1 MKIVRY
7 IFVVLLF
14 GCCIANATPLQWQQL
29 APGLEY
35 TNIAPASSLLGSGL
49 HVFRF
54 DLQNYKLQLAFNNP
68 QAQQTS
74 SVMQLV
80 KSNAA
85 VIGINGGFFT
95 PDIKPLGLRI
105 SNGLLRNPLHNTS
118 WWGIFFTRDDH
129 AYIASPKAF
138 HGDKNINFAVQSGP
152 RLLVN
157 GQIPALKPGMDDR
170 SALGITQNGRI
181 ILLVSQNFPLSTTE
195 LAKIMQ
201 APTDQGGLNCVD
213 ALNLD
218 GGSSSQLYANVNQF
232 SLNVPSFAIVSD
244 AVLVVPKKSV

>member
-1 MKIVRY
+1 MKRY
-7 IFVVLLF
+7 GLLLIFLLLSN
-14 GCCIANATPLQWQQL
+14 IASAVSLQWQQL

-35 TNIAPASSLLGSGL
+35 TNISPTTSLLGAGL

-54 DLQNYKLQLAFNNP
+54 DLQHYKLQLAFNNP
-68 QAQQTS
+68 DEQQVST
-74 SVMQLV
+74 VMQLA
-80 KSNAA
+80 KANAA

-105 SNGLLRNPLHNTS
+105 SNGLVRNPLHNTS
-118 WWGIFFTRDDH
+118 WLGIFFTRNDH
-129 AYIASPKAF
+129 AFIASPKTF
-138 HGDKNINFAVQSGP
+138 HADKNINFAVQSGP

-157 GQIPALKPGMDDR
+157 GQIPVLKSGMDDR
-170 SALGITQNGRI
+170 SALGITRSGRI

-201 APTDQGGLNCVD
+201 TPVDQGGLNCMD

-244 AVLVVPKKSV
+244 AVLVVPKNSV